1 MKKLFVLAIGV
12 GMLFASNFSQG
23 VRAFKQGDLQK
34 AQKYFEAA
42 LQEDG
47 IANAGYFLGVIYLE
61 RKDKSNY
68 EKARKYLSIAQKI
81 GNKRAGCYLAKLYLL
96 QKKDEDKAKKLLEEG
111 SKNGARECQM
121 IAKEFNISIKG

>member
-1 MKKLFVLAIGV
+1 MIGV
-12 GMLFASNFSQG
+12 GVLFASNFSQG

-47 IANAGYFLGVIYLE
+47 IANAGYFLGVIYLQQ
-61 RKDKSNY
+61 KDATNY
-68 EKARKYLSIAQKI
+68 EKAKKYLTIAYRT
-81 GNKRAGCYLAKLYLL
+81 GNERAGCYLAKLYLL
-96 QKKDEDKAKKLLEEG
+96 QKRDIQKAKKLLEDG